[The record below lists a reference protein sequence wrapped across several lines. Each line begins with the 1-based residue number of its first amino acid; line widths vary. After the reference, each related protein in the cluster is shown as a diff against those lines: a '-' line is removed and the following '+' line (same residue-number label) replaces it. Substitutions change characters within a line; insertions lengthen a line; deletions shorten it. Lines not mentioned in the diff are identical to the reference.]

1 MKSVKVKSALTV
13 VTFGIKVP
21 AGLFIPSMVTGA
33 ISGMKS
39 IFEKSLLKF
48 RKNCF
53 FGPKIVI
60 FGFYLNE
67 IFLKTNNFSKFESKL
82 VRMGSTAYFE

>member
-39 IFEKSLLKF
+39 FFCNFETKTSF
-48 RKNCF
+48 FDFQSSKNIC
-53 FGPKIVI
+53 PP
-60 FGFYLNE
+60 
-67 IFLKTNNFSKFESKL
+67 
-82 VRMGSTAYFE
+82 

>member
-1 MKSVKVKSALTV
+1 MKLVKVKSALTV

-39 IFEKSLLKF
+39 FFEKLFFKF
-48 RKNCF
+48 QKIVFRA
-53 FGPKIVI
+53 KIVI
-60 FGFYLNE
+60 FGFYLNNF
-67 IFLKTNNFSKFESKL
+67 FLKTNIFFK
-82 VRMGSTAYFE
+82 V

>member
-39 IFEKSLLKF
+39 FFLILRQKLDFSIFKI
-48 RKNCF
+48 
-53 FGPKIVI
+53 PKIFVRHKM
-60 FGFYLNE
+60 
-67 IFLKTNNFSKFESKL
+67 IFLVFI
-82 VRMGSTAYFE
+82 

>member
-39 IFEKSLLKF
+39 FFEKSIFKLKNSFPDEKLKF
-48 RKNCF
+48 SVF
-53 FGPKIVI
+53 I
-60 FGFYLNE
+60 
-67 IFLKTNNFSKFESKL
+67 
-82 VRMGSTAYFE
+82 

>member
-39 IFEKSLLKF
+39 FFE
-48 RKNCF
+48 NV
-53 FGPKIVI
+53 FGAKIVI
-60 FGFYLNE
+60 FGFYLNNF
-67 IFLKTNNFSKFESKL
+67 FLKTRYFSNFESNCTQLQSGQLGNK
-82 VRMGSTAYFE
+82 

>member
-1 MKSVKVKSALTV
+1 MTEFRLKIINFVNKNRTKVKSALTV

-39 IFEKSLLKF
+39 
-48 RKNCF
+48 F
-53 FGPKIVI
+53 F
-60 FGFYLNE
+60 LNSDE
-67 IFLKTNNFSKFESKL
+67 NF
-82 VRMGSTAYFE
+82 

>member
-39 IFEKSLLKF
+39 FFFNFET
-48 RKNCF
+48 
-53 FGPKIVI
+53 
-60 FGFYLNE
+60 
-67 IFLKTNNFSKFESKL
+67 KT
-82 VRMGSTAYFE
+82 

>member
-39 IFEKSLLKF
+39 FFEKSIFKFKKIRCSDEKLKF
-48 RKNCF
+48 SVF
-53 FGPKIVI
+53 I
-60 FGFYLNE
+60 
-67 IFLKTNNFSKFESKL
+67 
-82 VRMGSTAYFE
+82 

>member
-1 MKSVKVKSALTV
+1 MTEFRLKIINFVNKNRTKVKSALTV

-39 IFEKSLLKF
+39 FFFKF
-48 RKNCF
+48 GRK
-53 FGPKIVI
+53 
-60 FGFYLNE
+60 
-67 IFLKTNNFSKFESKL
+67 FLI
-82 VRMGSTAYFE
+82 

>member
-1 MKSVKVKSALTV
+1 MTDFRSKIINFVNKNRAKVKSALTV

-39 IFEKSLLKF
+39 FFKCYS
-48 RKNCF
+48 KNGQSVENRFC
-53 FGPKIVI
+53 
-60 FGFYLNE
+60 
-67 IFLKTNNFSKFESKL
+67 SKL
-82 VRMGSTAYFE
+82 VRNSNRRKKLILTKK